1 MKYKDDDVEKL
12 NQSLKIEEVVGQY
25 VELKRAGSN
34 YKGLCPFHSDTT
46 PSFMVSPSKNI
57 CKCFVCGAGGSPLKF
72 YSNYK
77 KISFNQAVKELS
89 DTYQIPVRE
98 NYATKEITEEYKEY
112 YEIMRLA
119 NDFFGGKIFE
129 NTGRESLEYLTKR
142 GITPANIKKSKLG
155 YALNSKSA
163 LTDYLLEKGYGLSE
177 LITLGLSKEN
187 ENGVYDNFRNR
198 IIFPIY
204 SLENKVIAF
213 GARSLEDNKNIPKYI
228 NSPDTPIFKK
238 GNILYGIGDKNS
250 IIRKKKYSILMEGYM
265 DVLMSTIHGF
275 DVTLAPLGTALT
287 EEQGKLLKRFTNNVI
302 LSFDMD
308 GPGQKATE
316 KAILTL
322 KKLGFSIRVVEV
334 EGAKDPDEYI
344 KKFGKESF
352 LKQVKNSIESF
363 DFLYKFYAK
372 DYNLDDIFAKQNFI
386 KGFKEFFLS
395 VEDKI
400 EQSLYIDKLAMNIGV
415 SKEILWETLVVENKT
430 NKKEKS
436 RQEDIRKKIDE
447 EDKEYEV
454 ENLTASLILMNNSYY
469 KYFKNKDFKS
479 EFLKKI
485 MLYFEKKI
493 ETEEKIITISTLIKS
508 EEFNE
513 NEQEKLLDFSLIK
526 YTRYSGKEEQE
537 KLFITI
543 MSDWLRNDVLE
554 FQKKRINIEISLE
567 LKRIDAQL
575 KLVTN
580 LEEVLHL
587 CSRFNKI
594 LENRFFDI

>member
-1 MKYKDDDVEKL
+1 MKYKDEDIEKL

-57 CKCFVCGAGGSPLKF
+57 CKCFVCGAGGSPIKF

-77 KISFNQAVKELS
+77 KISFSEAVKELS
-89 DTYQIPVRE
+89 DTYKIPVRE
-98 NYATKEITEEYKEY
+98 NYISKEVTDEYKEY
-112 YEIMRLA
+112 YEIMKLA
-119 NDFFGGKIFE
+119 NEYYGEQIFE
-129 NTGRESLEYLTKR
+129 NTGRESLDYLTKR
-142 GITPANIKKSKLG
+142 GITPENIKKHKLG

-163 LTDYLLEKGYGLSE
+163 LTDHLLKKGYGLSE
-177 LITLGLSKEN
+177 LITLGLSKES

-213 GARSLEDNKNIPKYI
+213 GARSLENNKNIPKYI

-265 DVLMSTIHGF
+265 DVLMSTLHGF

-308 GPGQKATE
+308 APGQKATE

-322 KKLGFSIRVVEV
+322 KKIGFSIRVVEV

-363 DFLYKFYAK
+363 DFLYKFYSK
-372 DYNLDDIFAKQNFI
+372 DYDLNDIFAKQNFI
-386 KGFKEFFLS
+386 KGFKEFFLC
-395 VEDKI
+395 VDDKI
-400 EQSLYIDKLAMNIGV
+400 EKSLYIDKLSLNIGMA
-415 SKEILWETLVVENKT
+415 KEILWETLVIDNKT
-430 NKKEKS
+430 NKKELRKK
-436 RQEDIRKKIDE
+436 EEIIKKIDE
-447 EDKEYEV
+447 EEKEYEV
-454 ENLTASLILMNNSYY
+454 ENLTASLVLMNNKYY
-469 KYFKNKDFKS
+469 KYFKNKDFQS
-479 EFLKKI
+479 NFLKKI
-485 MLYFEKKI
+485 ILYFEKNLEI
-493 ETEEKIITISTLIKS
+493 EKEINIINLIKS
-508 EEFNE
+508 DEFNE
-513 NEQEKLLDFSLIK
+513 KEQEKLLDFSLIK
-526 YTRYSGKEEQE
+526 YTRYSEKEEQE
-537 KLFITI
+537 KLFIMI
-543 MSDWLRNDVLE
+543 MSDWLRKDVLD
-554 FQKKRINIEISLE
+554 FQKKRINIEISME
-567 LKRIDAQL
+567 LKRIDTQL
-575 KLVTN
+575 KLVAN
-580 LEEVLHL
+580 IEEILAL
-587 CSRFNKI
+587 CNRFNKI

>member
-1 MKYKDDDVEKL
+1 MKYKDDDIEKL

-34 YKGLCPFHSDTT
+34 FKGLCPFHSDTT

-57 CKCFVCGAGGSPLKF
+57 CKCFVCGAGGNPLKF
-72 YSNYK
+72 YSSYK

-98 NYATKEITEEYKEY
+98 NYATKEITEEYREY

-119 NDFFGGKIFE
+119 NEFYGEKIFE
-129 NTGRESLEYLTKR
+129 NPGRESLEYLTRR
-142 GITPANIKKSKLG
+142 GITPENIKNSKLG

-177 LITLGLSKEN
+177 LVTLGLSKEN

-213 GARSLEDNKNIPKYI
+213 GARSLENNKNIPKYI

-238 GNILYGIGDKNS
+238 GNILYGIGDKNA

-265 DVLMSTIHGF
+265 DVLMSTLHGF

-308 GPGQKATE
+308 APGQKATE

-372 DYNLDDIFAKQNFI
+372 DYDLEDIFAKQNFI
-386 KGFKEFFLS
+386 KGFKEFFSS

-430 NKKEKS
+430 NKKVK
-436 RQEDIRKKIDE
+436 RMQEDTSKKIEDE
-447 EDKEYEV
+447 EKEYEI
-454 ENLTASLILMNNSYY
+454 ENLTASLILMNNNYY
-469 KYFKNKDFKS
+469 KYFKNKDFQS

-493 ETEEKIITISTLIKS
+493 EYEEEMITINTLIKS
-508 EEFNE
+508 EEFSE
-513 NEQEKLLDFSLIK
+513 SEQEKLLDFSLIK

-575 KLVTN
+575 KSVTN
-580 LEEVLHL
+580 IEEVLLL

>member
-1 MKYKDDDVEKL
+1 MKYKDDDIEKL

-34 YKGLCPFHSDTT
+34 FKGLCPFHSDTT

-57 CKCFVCGAGGSPLKF
+57 CKCFVCGAGGNPLKF
-72 YSNYK
+72 YSSYK

-119 NDFFGGKIFE
+119 NEFYGEKIFE
-129 NTGRESLEYLTKR
+129 NPGRESLDYLTRR
-142 GITPANIKKSKLG
+142 GITPENIKKSKLG
-155 YALNSKSA
+155 YALNSKST

-177 LITLGLSKEN
+177 LVTLGLSKEN

-213 GARSLEDNKNIPKYI
+213 GARSLENNKNIPKYI

-265 DVLMSTIHGF
+265 DVLMSTLHGF

-308 GPGQKATE
+308 APGQKATE

-372 DYNLDDIFAKQNFI
+372 DYDLEDIFAKQNFI
-386 KGFKEFFLS
+386 KGFKEFFSS

-430 NKKEKS
+430 NKKVK
-436 RQEDIRKKIDE
+436 RMQEDTRKKI
-447 EDKEYEV
+447 EDKEKEYEI
-454 ENLTASLILMNNSYY
+454 ENLTASLILMNNNYY
-469 KYFKNKDFKS
+469 KYFKNKDFQS

-493 ETEEKIITISTLIKS
+493 EYEEEMITINTLIKS
-508 EEFNE
+508 EEFSE
-513 NEQEKLLDFSLIK
+513 SEQEKLLDFSLIK

-575 KLVTN
+575 KLVAN
-580 LEEVLHL
+580 IEEVLLL